1 MVEIPKF
8 MHRQNSDGY
17 WSSICMTCLDTI
29 GAQVKAEF
37 EIELILLEDAHVC
50 EDTKIF
56 KSGGR
61 SPLK

>member
-1 MVEIPKF
+1 
-8 MHRQNSDGY
+8 
-17 WSSICMTCLDTI
+17 MTCLDTI